1 MPKSTIE
8 LALCE
13 SSSNIIGYGY
23 DTTTSTL
30 AIKFKAGPGG
40 KTYHYAGV
48 PPILYAEF
56 LAAESKG
63 KFLAQSIKTAL
74 NGNGEP
80 LYPATLMEPE
90 QPDDDEGDD
99 PVPQPKPSPT
109 PPIGD
114 PEKEA
119 A

>member
-1 MPKSTIE
+1 MKSTIE
-8 LALCE
+8 LILCE
-13 SSSNIIGYGY
+13 NSSNIIGYGY
-23 DTTTSTL
+23 DSGVL
-30 AIKFKAGPGG
+30 AVKFKAGPGG

-48 PPILYAEF
+48 PAEVYAEF
-56 LAAESKG
+56 CAAESKG
-63 KFLAQSIKTAL
+63 KFLAQNIKGAL
-74 NGNGEP
+74 DDAGKP

-114 PEKEA
+114 PVKEA